1 MIFGSTTVD
10 VLRTVTPAP
19 TDSYGDPVETD
30 DVALAG
36 LPVDIADATRTRRDP
51 ADGRLV
57 TIAQFKVTVRASCP
71 FEIKPTDRLRDNRTG
86 QILQVETISTT
97 TAWAG
102 RRRQLTC
109 TEAG

>member
-19 TDSYGDPVETD
+19 EDDFGDPVETD

-36 LPVDIADATRTRRDP
+36 LPVDIADATQVRRNP
-51 ADGRLV
+51 ADGSLV
-57 TIAQFKVTVRASCP
+57 TIAMFRVTVRASCS
-71 FEIKPTDRLRDNRTG
+71 FEIKPTDRLRDTRTG
-86 QILQVETISTT
+86 QVLQVETISTT

-102 RRRQLTC
+102 RRRQLMC
-109 TEAG
+109 SESG